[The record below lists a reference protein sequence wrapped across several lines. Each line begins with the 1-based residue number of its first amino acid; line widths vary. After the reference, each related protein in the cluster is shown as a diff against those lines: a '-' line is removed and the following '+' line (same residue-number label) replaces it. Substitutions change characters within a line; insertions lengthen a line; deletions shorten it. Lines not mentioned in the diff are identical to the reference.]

1 MTSFEAGFIK
11 YAEECGLS
19 YEKTVYTFK
28 RAMEHPAA
36 LAMFKELPEEEEAP
50 QVPGNLEALS
60 SLLQQQ
66 LVHDDMEGAAKK
78 IQL

>member
-19 YEKTVYTFK
+19 LEKTTHIFK
-28 RAMEHPAA
+28 RAMDHPDA
-36 LAMFKELPEEEEAP
+36 LAMFKAMPEEEP

-60 SLLQQQ
+60 NLLQQQ